1 MKIVLRFFLIGCFI
15 ICLIHG
21 NVLQGDGPA
30 EEKKKEWPKVGSIYK
45 YSGVDWYVRGV
56 GNKPFEYTA
65 TGESL
70 SLVIEGTPGTIV
82 MIPKKGEVVRCDPT
96 VPMVYVNNV
105 ADPDLNR
112 NSYFKKT
119 AKNKVFLLLELKRN

>member
-1 MKIVLRFFLIGCFI
+1 MKTIFRFFLIGCFI
-15 ICLIHG
+15 LCLMPG
-21 NVLQGDGPA
+21 NVLQGAGPT
-30 EEKKKEWPKVGSIYK
+30 EEKKKEWPKKGSVYH

-82 MIPKKGEVVRCDPT
+82 MIPKKGQTVRCDPT

-105 ADPDLNR
+105 PDPDLNR